1 MKVVIKKYYFFNNED
16 KKRLKVFLAQKD
28 MSYQDFADK
37 IGISKPLLSAIV
49 NGKRALTPNVAK
61 KFEKKGFEIILGD

>member
-1 MKVVIKKYYFFNNED
+1 MKVVIKKYYFFDNED

-28 MSYQDFADK
+28 MSYQEFADK

-49 NGKRALTPNVAK
+49 NGKRALTQNVAN
-61 KFEKKGFEIILGD
+61 KFQENGFKVNIK

>member
-49 NGKRALTPNVAK
+49 NGKRALTPNVAN
-61 KFEKKGFEIILGD
+61 KFQENGFKVNIK

>member
-16 KKRLKVFLAQKD
+16 KKKLKVFLAQKD
-28 MSYQDFADK
+28 MSYQDFASK

-61 KFEKKGFEIILGD
+61 KFVKKGFKVELE

>member
-1 MKVVIKKYYFFNNED
+1 MKVVIKKYYFFNSED

-28 MSYQDFADK
+28 MSYQEFANK

-49 NGKRALTPNVAK
+49 NGKRALTPNVAN
-61 KFEKKGFEIILGD
+61 KFQENGFKLNIK

>member
-28 MSYQDFADK
+28 MSYQEFADK

-49 NGKRALTPNVAK
+49 NGKRALTQQVAN
-61 KFEKKGFEIILGD
+61 KFQENGFKVNIK